1 MGILTIREILLGGGG
16 AVLLLLTLVEIAPI
30 KLNPWSWLAR
40 ALGRAINADILSE
53 LEQIKAAQGENT
65 ARLDE
70 HIRVDN
76 ERNADMHRAR
86 ILEFNTEL
94 LRGELHTREEF
105 IEILAEIDY
114 YERFCRENP
123 DYQNNRAA
131 HAIANISRIYDARL
145 AKRDFL

>member
-1 MGILTIREILLGGGG
+1 MTIREILLSGGG
-16 AVLLLLTLVEIAPI
+16 VMFLLLTVIEIAPI
-30 KLNPWSWLAR
+30 KVNPWSCIAR

-53 LEQIKAAQGENT
+53 LKTIKAAQDKNAT
-65 ARLDE
+65 RLDE

-114 YERFCRENP
+114 YERFCREHPN
-123 DYQNNRAA
+123 YQNNRAA
-131 HAIANISRIYDARL
+131 HAIANISRVYDARL
-145 AKRDFL
+145 KKRDFL